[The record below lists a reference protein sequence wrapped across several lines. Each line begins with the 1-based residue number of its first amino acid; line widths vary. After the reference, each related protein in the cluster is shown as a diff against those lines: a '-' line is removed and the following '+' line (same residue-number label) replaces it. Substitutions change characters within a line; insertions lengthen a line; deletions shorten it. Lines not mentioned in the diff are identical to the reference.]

1 MNAWNSRPWRRL
13 LALSLVLALAAC
25 QAPSPGNPPAAGG
38 ETPAVKTTNSGF
50 ACPEPQPR
58 LPVTSTALNL
68 FVWTEYIPADILE
81 CFGLVYGLQVN
92 REEFSSNEELYA
104 KLEAGAAGY
113 DIVHPSDYIINVM
126 IRAGLLQPLDMSQL
140 PNLANIDP
148 EYLKLYGDRAAYI
161 APYQVGSQA
170 IIYDS
175 ERVPNPPQAWADL
188 WRPEFARHMVFVDD
202 SRIIIGMTLLSL
214 GYSVNTTDA
223 GQLAEAEAKL
233 KELVPN
239 VKLFDSDSPK
249 TALIA
254 GDADLG
260 IVWNGEA
267 FLAQREKPSL
277 QYVFPR
283 EGAITFEDGF
293 GIPKSAPHVDAANA
307 WINYVL
313 QPDVAWLLL
322 QDYPYTLPNR
332 AALEF
337 ARINHAE
344 LYQAYTDSP
353 ITNTPAAT
361 LLAGARV
368 EDVGAALTQYDRIWT
383 EVKGG
388 Q

>member
-1 MNAWNSRPWRRL
+1 MNACARQPRFWPAFL
-13 LALSLVLALAAC
+13 LTSLILAAC
-25 QAPSPGNPPAAGG
+25 RPAA
-38 ETPAVKTTNSGF
+38 TPAAAKVASSGF
-50 ACPEPQPR
+50 TCPEPQPR
-58 LPVTSTALNL
+58 QTLTSTTLNL

-81 CFGLVYGLQVN
+81 CFGLVYGVTVN

-126 IRAGLLQPLDMSQL
+126 IRAGLLQPLDQGRL

-148 EYLKLYGDRAAYI
+148 EYLKLYGDRADYV

-170 IIYDS
+170 IIYDA
-175 ERVPNPPQAWADL
+175 ERVPAPPQAWADL
-188 WRPEFARHMVFVDD
+188 WKPEFARRMVFVDD
-202 SRIIIGMTLLSL
+202 SRVIIGMALLSL

-223 GQLAEAEAKL
+223 GQLAEAEARL
-233 KELVPN
+233 RELVPN

-293 GIPKSAPHVDAANA
+293 AIPQTAPHIDAAYA
-307 WINYVL
+307 WINYAL
-313 QPDVAWLLL
+313 QADVAWLLL
-322 QDYPYTLPNR
+322 QDYPYTVPNR

-337 ARINHAE
+337 ARANHPD
-344 LYQAYTDSP
+344 LYQAYADSA

-368 EDVGAALTQYDRIWT
+368 EDVGAALTLYDRIWT